1 MIRDI
6 DVNTKLASI
15 IGTDIGHSKSPAMMN
30 AACEKLGLNAY
41 YFAQNINE
49 EDFGDVIR
57 GISKMN
63 FMGLTITIP
72 YKIEVM
78 KYLDEIDRLAE
89 IIGAVNTIK
98 ITDGRMKGYNTDGEG
113 FVRGLEADKGVN
125 VADSTFLVIG
135 AGGVSRAIMTV
146 LASRK
151 AGAALAA
158 RQTAQAGPGADKDM
172 SREAGGY
179 NSSKLSETVPVSDK
193 KIYLANRTFERARQ
207 LCDKLNSLVCDCC
220 VPVALDDNI
229 GRYAHMAD
237 VLVNATNVGM
247 PPMEGQTPI
256 DKSLLRKDM
265 LVADVIYNPDKT
277 QLLLDAEE
285 AGCQTVNGKS
295 LLIHQGKMAFNIWT
309 GLDAPED
316 VMMKAVFGS
325 TGDE

>member
-1 MIRDI
+1 LIKDI

-41 YFAQNINE
+41 YFAQNIKE
-49 EDFGDVIR
+49 EDFGQVIR

-72 YKIEVM
+72 YKIEVI

-98 ITDGRMKGYNTDGEG
+98 ITDGKMKGFNTDGEG

-125 VADSTFLVIG
+125 VSDSTFLVVG

-151 AGAALAA
+151 ADAANAHAA
-158 RQTAQAGPGADKDM
+158 G
-172 SREAGGY
+172 
-179 NSSKLSETVPVSDK
+179 VPSCEK
-193 KIYLANRTFERARQ
+193 KIYLANRTLERAQ
-207 LCDKLNSLVCDCC
+207 ELCDKLNSLVCDCC
-220 VPVALDDNI
+220 IPIALDENI
-229 GRYAHMAD
+229 GKYVDMAD

-247 PPMEGQTPI
+247 PPMDGQTPI
-256 DKSLLRKDM
+256 DTKLLRKEM

-277 QLLLDAEE
+277 QLLLDAE
-285 AGCQTVNGKS
+285 ALGCVTVNGKS

-316 VMMKAVFGS
+316 VMMKAVFG
-325 TGDE
+325 